1 MLCSSFRL
9 ESQFE
14 MSPSHQ
20 KVSMYTIHWKT
31 NCDPIHG
38 DSSFKI
44 LILNQSSSFEHIPV
58 FFSPKEKSRWSH
70 TQWHLSGCHG
80 VGYCFQGHP
89 RRRSD
94 PTNDSKTWRL
104 PKSAEAPKSNT
115 NTQSFMAFQP
125 SRTKWTPNG
134 QLLRRKKLKTYWI
147 YIHYIH
153 TNQHFLCLT
162 SNKFLEKNPRWSTA
176 DKTSALSFPFSA
188 PCARKTS
195 TSSME
200 YLRWNL
206 NSRRRLVSSRQGCES
221 RNMACQPEECRPS
234 VAV

>member
-14 MSPSHQ
+14 MSPSYQ
-20 KVSMYTIHWKT
+20 KVSTCAIHWKT

-38 DSSFKI
+38 DSNFKI
-44 LILNQSSSFEHIPV
+44 LILNQSNSFEHIPV

-70 TQWHLSGCHG
+70 TQWHLSTCHG

-125 SRTKWTPNG
+125 SWTKWTPNG
-134 QLLRRKKLKTYWI
+134 QLKKKEKAWKRSKRTESTSTTCTQINTSYVSRRTNSSKRI
-147 YIHYIH
+147 YVDQQPTRRRHWVF
-153 TNQHFLCLT
+153 HFLRLAQ
-162 SNKFLEKNPRWSTA
+162 ERR
-176 DKTSALSFPFSA
+176 A
-188 PCARKTS
+188 PVQ
-195 TSSME
+195 
-200 YLRWNL
+200 WNTWD
-206 NSRRRLVSSRQGCES
+206 
-221 RNMACQPEECRPS
+221 
-234 VAV
+234 